1 MTNRLGHH
9 SLVKIFKAFDLT
21 FLFMTFDV
29 NAYCS
34 YGLKLIIISLE
45 VYLLFI
51 VFVLSHL
58 NLKYEDETE
67 TIFLRFWVYLK
78 CFTPGL
84 FVLGVF

>member
-1 MTNRLGHH
+1 MTNRLAHH
-9 SLVKIFKAFDLT
+9 RLVKIFKAFDLNI
-21 FLFMTFDV
+21 LFMTFGV

-58 NLKYEDETE
+58 NLKYEDE
-67 TIFLRFWVYLK
+67 K
-78 CFTPGL
+78 KL
-84 FVLGVF
+84 FF